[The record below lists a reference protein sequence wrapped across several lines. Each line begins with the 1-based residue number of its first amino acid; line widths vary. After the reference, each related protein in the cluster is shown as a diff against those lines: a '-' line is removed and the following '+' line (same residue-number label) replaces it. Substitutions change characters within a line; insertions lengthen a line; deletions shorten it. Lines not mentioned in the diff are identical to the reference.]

1 MATSSVQND
10 QQQHASGHQI
20 RVRPTLTRF
29 DPYLRTAKKL
39 ASQDL
44 YSTWQFFE
52 TSDCVMISDDISGK
66 IALNP
71 IHRVEF
77 VYLGK
82 PTNTTKPTVIKFSFY
97 QGAK

>member
-39 ASQDL
+39 A
-44 YSTWQFFE
+44 
-52 TSDCVMISDDISGK
+52 
-66 IALNP
+66 
-71 IHRVEF
+71 
-77 VYLGK
+77 
-82 PTNTTKPTVIKFSFY
+82 
-97 QGAK
+97 